1 MELNLT
7 AAAIGV
13 SSVYRGDN
21 VMSCSKSWLTALM
34 IVGLLACF
42 QSGLA
47 QTVSGTITGTVVD
60 AKSFAV
66 AGASVTLSSEDTGAQ
81 VTQKTNQ
88 TGDFIFTAVLPGRYS
103 VAAEMAGFR
112 KVLKQNLHITA
123 AERLSAGE
131 FTLQVGSVNESITV
145 DATSTP
151 VQTTSDERSSV
162 ITTAQ
167 LGNLMSRGRDFL
179 SLLRVL
185 PSVVPP
191 SDPDTIGRS
200 AYTNIQ
206 GMRTTYS
213 TVSIDGVS
221 TNDLGSMQAM
231 GAPMNMDAVS
241 EVKVLMTNYQAEYG
255 RTAGVL
261 IQAVTK
267 SGTNQYHGGGYY
279 YKRNEEFN
287 ANSFFNNRNGLP
299 IARYRFNTWG
309 YNLGGP
315 VPKLK
320 NKLFFFF

>member
-1 MELNLT
+1 
-7 AAAIGV
+7 
-13 SSVYRGDN
+13 
-21 VMSCSKSWLTALM
+21 MSCSKSWLTAFL
-34 IVGLLACF
+34 IGGLLACSQF
-42 QSGLA
+42 GLA
-47 QTVSGTITGTVVD
+47 QTVSGTIIGTVLD

-66 AGASVTLSSEDTGAQ
+66 AGATVTLTSEDTGAQ

-112 KVLKQNLHITA
+112 KVLKQNLNITV

-167 LGNLMSRGRDFL
+167 LGNRMSRGRDFL

-185 PSVVPP
+185 PSVVAP

-206 GMRTTYS
+206 GHAHYLF
-213 TVSIDGVS
+213 DGEHRLCL
-221 TNDLGSMQAM
+221 DQRPRQHAGHGRAH
-231 GAPMNMDAVS
+231 
-241 EVKVLMTNYQAEYG
+241 EYG
-255 RTAGVL
+255 CGERSQGPDDQL
-261 IQAVTK
+261 
-267 SGTNQYHGGGYY
+267 SG
-279 YKRNEEFN
+279 
-287 ANSFFNNRNGLP
+287 
-299 IARYRFNTWG
+299 
-309 YNLGGP
+309 
-315 VPKLK
+315 
-320 NKLFFFF
+320 